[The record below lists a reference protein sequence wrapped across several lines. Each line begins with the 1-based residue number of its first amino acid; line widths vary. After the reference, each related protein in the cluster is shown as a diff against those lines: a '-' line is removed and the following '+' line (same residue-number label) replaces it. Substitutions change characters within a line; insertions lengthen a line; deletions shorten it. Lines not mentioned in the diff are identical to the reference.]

1 MEAGFKE
8 IEHTADWELHV
19 WAPDMAGLLKQAA
32 LGMFSLAKVKLT
44 QKPRVRKE
52 IILPFTDRESLIVD
66 FLMEL
71 LFIAEDEGIGIDS
84 FKIFDEGNQ
93 WSFILEGMPILEFP
107 KEIKAVTYH
116 GIRVNE
122 VESGLEVNIVFD
134 V

>member
-32 LGMFSLAKVKLT
+32 IGMYSLAEVKLT
-44 QKPRVRKE
+44 QNPRVKKE
-52 IILPFTDRESLIVD
+52 IHLPFIDRESLIVD

-71 LFIAEDEGIGIDS
+71 LFTAEDEGIGIDL
-84 FKIFDEGNQ
+84 FEIFDEGNQ
-93 WSFILEGMPILEFP
+93 WSFIMEGRPILELT

>member
-1 MEAGFKE
+1 
-8 IEHTADWELHV
+8 
-19 WAPDMAGLLKQAA
+19 MAGLLKQAA
-32 LGMFSLAKVKLT
+32 LGMYSLAKVKLA
-44 QKPRVRKE
+44 QKPIVRKE
-52 IILPFTDRESLIVD
+52 IRLPFNDKESLIVD

-71 LFIAEDEGIGIDS
+71 LFITEDEGIGIDS
-84 FKIFDEGNQ
+84 FEIFEEGDQ
-93 WSFILEGMPILEFP
+93 WLFILEGRPISAIA